1 LLHYAVLKGQ
11 TRLASMLLL
20 RGAPA
25 DIVMDD
31 GHTPLSDAINSSDFI
46 VAHVILD
53 NYRARGKL
61 QEAFEQSLYDWRGLG
76 C

>member
-31 GHTPLSDAINSSDFI
+31 GHTPLSDAINSEDYNFDMASSL
-46 VAHVILD
+46 LD
-53 NYRARGKL
+53 YYYARGQL
-61 QEAFEQSLYDWRGLG
+61 Q
-76 C
+76 